1 MSGTAPFLLLIKP
14 VHILSVCD
22 DKTFYLQLVVWRPH
36 VSHLRET
43 WGLHTTKGETRM
55 NHHRLKAYCV
65 LLEVAK
71 RVPSLTRTLPRGEGY
86 LVDQFKRA
94 LSSAILNLSEGN
106 GRIYAKER
114 CRFFNISTASIA
126 ECMSCL
132 DILLSFGY
140 ISEVLHSELCGNFKL
155 SYAMIRKLA
164 SIQAHPPSAF

>member
-1 MSGTAPFLLLIKP
+1 
-14 VHILSVCD
+14 
-22 DKTFYLQLVVWRPH
+22 
-36 VSHLRET
+36 
-43 WGLHTTKGETRM
+43 M

-65 LLEVAK
+65 LLEIAK

-106 GRIYAKER
+106 GRIYPKER

-140 ISEVLHSELCGNFKL
+140 ISEALHSELCDNFKL
-155 SYAMIRKLA
+155 SYAMIRKLV